1 MSTLLN
7 FISGVLYR
15 IYHFFVFQRRSLQS
29 FLEKHFSLAF
39 QGYASFGSAYAAIRP
54 KLAFLFLIA
63 IVLPFFISFLYL
75 FFWIYRF
82 CISPAACDPTSF
94 FHVYGI
100 RINTLVDC
108 FYVLY
113 RYSETTCFY
122 SYTFLGELKF
132 RYFFDFLSHTRYLD
146 YFNWRVADIDLP
158 NPAVVYNQFRDHIRQ
173 TPYPSFPVFPITEAF
188 RFYLFG
194 GHPSLTLRTETS
206 LELQELWLEFFTE
219 IGITI
224 ILLPY
229 YIWWDRTDM
238 WLLPAWE
245 LRMTYGLYIPAWF
258 FFHVFYV
265 SEVTDYISG
274 WLAFIPSV
282 SLIPSWI
289 YIIFGAAA
297 ASFKVVFF
305 TFFDYRNFLLTGA
318 SFTDYLSLYS
328 STPLNFFSR
337 SLTIVYGLPFF
348 IFSYF
353 VLALSVFFL
362 PLRVIF
368 GELISGFCDGCFS
381 LLTPS
386 FTAIENLFST
396 NARTKELAWSS
407 FLLEISDAWM
417 WFFPVTYIVVFLYLL
432 FLLIGLA
439 WYFLYKPFFF
449 LYALAY
455 DISLGSLR
463 DRSVLKQL
471 FLDQL
476 ELFRLLFRIKLLLFS
491 EYIAFFR
498 LHLRMSFTAL
508 RDRDTEYLKTLG
520 EGYEALFSQINAEIK
535 ELEEWEKRDRDACEE
550 KSYEEHFDI
559 IAEDQALLA
568 AKNRSHTE
576 LGVWSTLGS
585 SPELSISYPYL
596 VNFVRLVIRPFG
608 YLWLVIAVIGL
619 LYRQAYV
626 RLFMDGVTP
635 NVINPI
641 LASEEVFYQDVPV
654 TAFAITSFETWYDRW
669 LMRWVPIYGGD
680 IVYLPV
686 DIAASVHNYA
696 DMILSVYRWFFVG
709 LLVLLVT
716 TGITWLILK
725 TFREVLSA
733 YWAGAALAFLYVVIS
748 VFGDVYGYT
757 LLDYSLPFTGFLEGW
772 IVFLDG
778 WASDVGLTDT
788 YEEMRTL
795 AVERQLMIRRYFLR
809 KFERP
814 AHGWWRYRGVL
825 LYGVWYFRNMY
836 VVDFF
841 SRPKR
846 LHYYGYS
853 NPVERLLV
861 WLHRDP
867 ARVTPFKHVWSPSE
881 TYTAPLTRIRLWV
894 IRLRKR
900 LGGGDQD
907 SD

>member
-1 MSTLLN
+1 MLALFNLIT
-7 FISGVLYR
+7 GVFNR
-15 IYHFFVFQRRSLQS
+15 VHHFFVFQKQSLQS
-29 FLEKHFSLAF
+29 SLEEQFRLRF
-39 QGYASFGSAYAAIRP
+39 QGYSSFTSAYVVIRP
-54 KLAFLFLIA
+54 RLTFLFLIVV
-63 IVLPFFISFLYL
+63 VLPFFISFLYL
-75 FFWIYRF
+75 FFCIYRF
-82 CISPAACDPTSF
+82 CNSPAAWSPVSVFCA
-94 FHVYGI
+94 YGI
-100 RINTLVDC
+100 KIDTLVDC

-122 SYTFLGELKF
+122 SYTFIGELKF

-146 YFNWRVADIDLP
+146 FFNWRVTDVTLP
-158 NPAVVYNQFRDHIRQ
+158 NPAVVYNQFREHIRQ
-173 TPYPSFPVFPITEAF
+173 TPYPSFPVFPLTEAI
-188 RFYLFG
+188 RFYIFG
-194 GHPSLTLRTETS
+194 GHPRTTLHTATS
-206 LELQELWLEFFTE
+206 LELQEMWLEFFTE

-265 SEVTDYISG
+265 SEVTDYVSG

-282 SLIPSWI
+282 SLIPSWA

-297 ASFKVVFF
+297 SSFKVVFF
-305 TFFDYRNFLLTGA
+305 TFFDYRNFLLIGA
-318 SFTDYLSLYS
+318 GFTDYLSLYS
-328 STPLNFFSR
+328 FSPLNLFSWAL
-337 SLTIVYGLPFF
+337 SIVYGLPFF
-348 IFSYF
+348 IFSCF
-353 VLALSVFFL
+353 ILVLSVFFV

-368 GELISGFCDGCFS
+368 GEFIKSFCDGCFS
-381 LLTPS
+381 VLKPS
-386 FTAIENLFST
+386 FTVLENLFST
-396 NARTKELAWSS
+396 NARTKELAWSH
-407 FLLEISDAWM
+407 FLLELSDAWM
-417 WFFPVTYIVVFLYLL
+417 WFLPVTYIIVFLYLL
-432 FLLIGLA
+432 FLFIGLA
-439 WYFLYKPFFF
+439 WYLLYKPFFL
-449 LYALAY
+449 LYAFIY
-455 DISLGSLR
+455 DVSLGRFRARLE
-463 DRSVLKQL
+463 LKL
-471 FLDQL
+471 LLLDQL
-476 ELFRLLFRIKLLLFS
+476 ELLKLFFRIKLLLFF

-498 LHLRMSFTAL
+498 SHTYMTFTAL
-508 RDRDTEYLKTLG
+508 RDRDTGYLKTVG
-520 EGYEALFSQINAEIK
+520 KGYESLFSQINTEIK

-550 KSYEEHFDI
+550 KTYEEHFDI

-568 AKNRSHTE
+568 AKNRSHME

-596 VNFVRLVIRPFG
+596 VNLIRLIIRPFG
-608 YLWLVIAVIGL
+608 YLWLVVAIVGI
-619 LYRQAYV
+619 LYRQIYV

-641 LASEEVFYQDVPV
+641 LASEEVFHQDVPI
-654 TAFAITSFETWYDRW
+654 TAFAVMSFETWYDRW

-680 IVYLPV
+680 VVYLPIE
-686 DIAASVHNYA
+686 IAASVHNYA

-709 LLVLLVT
+709 LLVLLLI
-716 TGITWLILK
+716 TGITWVILR
-725 TFREVLSA
+725 TFQEVLSA
-733 YWAGAALAFLYVVIS
+733 YWAGAAFAFLYVVIS
-748 VFGDVYGYT
+748 VFGDAYGYT

-772 IVFLDG
+772 VVFLDG

-788 YEEMRTL
+788 YEEMRTF
-795 AVERQLMIRRYFLR
+795 AVERQLMIRRHFLR

-814 AHGWWRYRGVL
+814 AHGWWRYRGLL
-825 LYGVWYFRNMY
+825 LYGVYYFRNMY

-841 SRPKR
+841 SRPKG

-853 NPVERLLV
+853 NPVERFLV

-867 ARVTPFKHVWSPSE
+867 ARLTPFKHVWRTSE
-881 TYTAPLTRIRLWV
+881 TSTVSLTRFRLWV

-900 LGGGDQD
+900 IGGGGQD